1 MLYFVYALF
10 ISQVNFLELAAVLLQ
25 KGALV
30 CEQCHHTIQKIPL
43 KLLIYLIT
51 KEK

>member
-10 ISQVNFLELAAVLLQ
+10 ISQVNFLELAAVLQ

-30 CEQCHHTIQKIPL
+30 CEQCHHTIQKITL
-43 KLLIYLIT
+43 KLLIYLLT
-51 KEK
+51 KEQ